1 MYDNGNNKVLTRT
14 VQYTYDANGNQLSEY
29 AGFTHPNNTNYT
41 RTISASAYGDN
52 QQAAPDVLIDRTL
65 NTYDGFNRLVRA
77 EKIEAGVRTVT
88 EYTYNGD
95 DLRVRKTVRKSDSGY
110 TPQVTCFLYDRQ
122 HVILE
127 TDGSGNTVTRYI
139 RGINY
144 IAQYSGTEFSYYLY
158 NGHGDVVQ
166 TVSASGEILNHY
178 DYDIFGNPVLTIETA
193 ACNIRYA
200 GEYLDKETGLYYL
213 RARYYDPYIGRFISE
228 DSYWGEDDNPLSLNL
243 YTYCFN
249 DPIRFIDPTG
259 HDPYDKIIANA
270 RTQSQINWI
279 INEINKQKE
288 IWFVEEQGA
297 GKDQTSWT
305 GAQTEANRR
314 AETLRQQLIQLE
326 SGNADTQRLIK
337 DDSKGIAGAW
347 EGYQLSVTARL
358 AEANPGRDYSDMIRR
373 QAQDYALAE
382 KYGRNVIGIDASMI
396 TEETRT
402 AVERFAEDIVA
413 IYRISMAVNSLLAEG
428 NGDFESVLVTADS
441 GRIVFPGP
449 IFAYRGNDFLLLSY
463 TDTKT
468 STEQVKSAEEL
479 LIDLIKCIESY
490 PKAKKHILGFW
501 GIRSKEQKEIH
512 ESANEI
518 RDKIKETYEYKN
530 DPEFA
535 KRVDNTFTK
544 KAYKNGNTKEEVQKL
559 IDYLQEK
566 KKLDPDPEPESER
579 VTEPEPIVKGEGT
592 GNSSVHQS
600 IIDIS
605 ESMRR
610 QENWRIKNVEDWT
623 TLLIAEW
630 KLRGDEVLDDFE
642 NQWISGYKYV
652 IQAAARKYD
661 IPAYLLAGVAKVE
674 LGGDPLWIDD
684 IAYNV
689 RQIAKGQKAAD
700 LTSFGNISI
709 QVRRAAETLGY
720 DYDNLTGKQRESIIS
735 SIKDPIQNLYIVAK
749 HLSDLRDIEYKGLGA
764 DKLTEDNVR
773 IIGSRYWWGPDES
786 LTTVKS
792 NTWYG
797 NTIVNNKSL
806 LEGLI
811 YEYIKAH

>member
-213 RARYYDPYIGRFISE
+213 RARYYNPYIGRFISE

-259 HDPYDKIIANA
+259 HDPYDEIIANA
-270 RTQSQINWI
+270 KTQSQINWI

-297 GKDQTSWT
+297 GKNQAAWT
-305 GAQTEANRR
+305 DAQTEANRR

-337 DDSKGIAGAW
+337 DDSRGIAGAW

-373 QAQDYALAE
+373 QAIGYALAIAL
-382 KYGRNVIGIDASMI
+382 GRNAVGIHAS
-396 TEETRT
+396 
-402 AVERFAEDIVA
+402 DIV
-413 IYRISMAVNSLLAEG
+413 
-428 NGDFESVLVTADS
+428 
-441 GRIVFPGP
+441 
-449 IFAYRGNDFLLLSY
+449 
-463 TDTKT
+463 
-468 STEQVKSAEEL
+468 
-479 LIDLIKCIESY
+479 
-490 PKAKKHILGFW
+490 
-501 GIRSKEQKEIH
+501 EI
-512 ESANEI
+512 N
-518 RDKIKETYEYKN
+518 K
-530 DPEFA
+530 
-535 KRVDNTFTK
+535 
-544 KAYKNGNTKEEVQKL
+544 TKEETFVSIINCDLERYFAPKVEQKDL
-559 IDYLQEK
+559 LASTK
-566 KKLDPDPEPESER
+566 PN
-579 VTEPEPIVKGEGT
+579 T
-592 GNSSVHQS
+592 GNLNLFIDGMRIEGAEVINGLKAWEMNIFQPFPETSSYQFS
-600 IIDIS
+600 PGS
-605 ESMRR
+605 
-610 QENWRIKNVEDWT
+610 
-623 TLLIAEW
+623 
-630 KLRGDEVLDDFE
+630 
-642 NQWISGYKYV
+642 
-652 IQAAARKYD
+652 
-661 IPAYLLAGVAKVE
+661 
-674 LGGDPLWIDD
+674 
-684 IAYNV
+684 
-689 RQIAKGQKAAD
+689 
-700 LTSFGNISI
+700 TST
-709 QVRRAAETLGY
+709 Q
-720 DYDNLTGKQRESIIS
+720 
-735 SIKDPIQNLYIVAK
+735 
-749 HLSDLRDIEYKGLGA
+749 
-764 DKLTEDNVR
+764 
-773 IIGSRYWWGPDES
+773 
-786 LTTVKS
+786 
-792 NTWYG
+792 
-797 NTIVNNKSL
+797 
-806 LEGLI
+806 
-811 YEYIKAH
+811 

>member
-1 MYDNGNNKVLTRT
+1 
-14 VQYTYDANGNQLSEY
+14 
-29 AGFTHPNNTNYT
+29 
-41 RTISASAYGDN
+41 
-52 QQAAPDVLIDRTL
+52 
-65 NTYDGFNRLVRA
+65 
-77 EKIEAGVRTVT
+77 
-88 EYTYNGD
+88 
-95 DLRVRKTVRKSDSGY
+95 
-110 TPQVTCFLYDRQ
+110 
-122 HVILE
+122 VILE

-213 RARYYDPYIGRFISE
+213 RARYYNPYIGRFISE

-259 HDPYDKIIANA
+259 HDPYDEIIANA

-279 INEINKQKE
+279 VNEINKQKE

-297 GKDQTSWT
+297 GKNQAAWT
-305 GAQTEANRR
+305 DAQTEANRR
-314 AETLRQQLIQLE
+314 AETFRQQLIQLE

-337 DDSKGIAGAW
+337 DDSRGIAGAW

-428 NGDFESVLVTADS
+428 YGDFESVLVTADS

-490 PKAKKHILGFW
+490 PKAKKHILGFL

-544 KAYKNGNTKEEVQKL
+544 KAYKNGNTKEEIQAL
-559 IDYLQEK
+559 IDYLKEK
-566 KKLDPDPEPESER
+566 KRKEEKAKTVPVPKSEPELVPKS
-579 VTEPEPIVKGEGT
+579 EPIPNYEETCNAQWIPDVMQLNGSSDAEKYLASRLSKLQIKWDQSKVDTLWQAVEEINKQYDIQIDPRFLLAIIIHEGT
-592 GNSSVHQS
+592 GSFNTSST
-600 IIDIS
+600 
-605 ESMRR
+605 
-610 QENWRIKNVEDWT
+610 N
-623 TLLIAEW
+623 
-630 KLRGDEVLDDFE
+630 
-642 NQWISGYKYV
+642 
-652 IQAAARKYD
+652 
-661 IPAYLLAGVAKVE
+661 
-674 LGGDPLWIDD
+674 
-684 IAYNV
+684 
-689 RQIAKGQKAAD
+689 KAAD
-700 LTSFGNISI
+700 GQHGVETNYVVDLMKANNLVFGKI
-709 QVRRAAETLGY
+709 LGY
-720 DYDNLTGKQRESIIS
+720 IYYGDEFKKAVDINKDKSGINGTGDIFQYCNWFTPIIRLNTKKVETGVYAGDGSWHAGVRSLYEKLSYSGAASDYSNYLSNLDRNIVKNIAQEINIPSYYFVAE
-735 SIKDPIQNLYIVAK
+735 QNAQDYRGRL
-749 HLSDLRDIEYKGLGA
+749 
-764 DKLTEDNVR
+764 N
-773 IIGSRYWWGPDES
+773 
-786 LTTVKS
+786 
-792 NTWYG
+792 G
-797 NTIVNNKSL
+797 NWTIVGKR
-806 LEGLI
+806 
-811 YEYIKAH
+811 K